1 MSSGDLVLMFVPILA
16 RCNGTVIHMS
26 DIFHSVFSDGSDDR
40 CGDRVGNSGG
50 ECYCVDGVILMKGE
64 RL

>member
-1 MSSGDLVLMFVPILA
+1 MIVPVLD

-40 CGDRVGNSGG
+40 CGDHVGNSGG

-64 RL
+64 QL